1 MLSREELIDQI
12 FTGTITLNSSLE
24 RQNHWVARETLA
36 SHRGSRLKDICNN
49 KMNVKCSN
57 NCIISTRIFCLAATG
72 VQLIFK
78 SVNNHS
84 TLIDVPGEKGLA

>member
-1 MLSREELIDQI
+1 
-12 FTGTITLNSSLE
+12 
-24 RQNHWVARETLA
+24 
-36 SHRGSRLKDICNN
+36 
-49 KMNVKCSN
+49 MNVKCSN